1 MYIGK
6 EKINI
11 TDNLDFFARQVV
23 EGFLTGLHKSPYH
36 GFSVEFAEHR
46 LYNPGDSMKNI
57 DWKLFAR
64 SNKLFV
70 KKFEEETN
78 LRCHLLLDTSSSML
92 YPKDSILSKLSFSVY
107 SAASLMYLFRKQRD
121 GFGLTYFTDK
131 LNFFTDAK
139 STKSHYYR
147 LIAELDQILNGT
159 LLESNRKTNFPRI
172 ITDFVDK
179 IHRRSLV
186 IIFSDM
192 LNFSPSYTKDLF
204 DALQYLRYKK
214 NEVVLFH
221 VYNNE
226 TEKMFN
232 FSNRPHTFCDLEN
245 SNSIELNP
253 VNYKDEYSKLFIDFQ
268 QSLEMKCHQYKIDY
282 ISSPIEEG
290 FNKILLSYLN
300 KRSKLF

>member
-11 TDNLDFFARQVV
+11 TDNLEFFARQVV
-23 EGFLTGLHKSPYH
+23 EGFLTGFHKSPYH

-46 LYNPGDSMKNI
+46 LYNPGDSMRNI
-57 DWKLFAR
+57 DWKLYAR

-92 YPKDSILSKLSFSVY
+92 YKHGDIQSKLDFSVY

-121 GFGLTYFTDK
+121 GFGLTYFTNK

-147 LIAELDQILNGT
+147 LLGELDNILQISSLKDKRT
-159 LLESNRKTNFPRI
+159 TDFPSI
-172 ITDFVDK
+172 ITDFVEK

-192 LNFSPSYTKDLF
+192 QNFSQSYTKNLF
-204 DALQYLRYKK
+204 DAMQYLRYKK
-214 NEVVLFH
+214 NEVILFH

-232 FSNRPHTFCDLEN
+232 FSNRPSTFYDLESDDRIN
-245 SNSIELNP
+245 LNP
-253 VNYKDEYSKLFIDFQ
+253 VNYKSDYLKLFNEFQ
-268 QSLEMKCHQYKIDY
+268 VQLEMKCHQYQIDY
-282 ISSPIEEG
+282 VQSPIEAG
-290 FNKILLSYLN
+290 FNKVLLAYLN
-300 KRSKLF
+300 KRSRLF

>member
-6 EKINI
+6 EKISI
-11 TDNLDFFARQVV
+11 TDNLEFFARQVV
-23 EGFLTGLHKSPYH
+23 EGFLTGFHKSPYH

-46 LYNPGDSMKNI
+46 LYNPGDSMRNI
-57 DWKLFAR
+57 DWKLYAR
-64 SNKLFV
+64 SNKFFV

-92 YPKDSILSKLSFSVY
+92 YKHGDIPSKLDFSVY

-121 GFGLTYFTDK
+121 GFGLTYFTNK

-147 LIAELDQILNGT
+147 LLGELDNILQISSLKDKRT
-159 LLESNRKTNFPRI
+159 TDFPSI
-172 ITDFVDK
+172 ITDFVEK

-192 LNFSPSYTKDLF
+192 QNFSQSYTKNLF
-204 DALQYLRYKK
+204 DAMQYLRYKK
-214 NEVVLFH
+214 NEVILFH
-221 VYNNE
+221 VYHNE

-232 FSNRPHTFCDLEN
+232 FSNRPSTFYDLESDDRIN
-245 SNSIELNP
+245 LNP
-253 VNYKDEYSKLFIDFQ
+253 VNYKSEYLKLFNEFQ
-268 QSLEMKCHQYKIDY
+268 AQLEMKCHQYQIDY
-282 ISSPIEEG
+282 VQSPIEAG
-290 FNKILLSYLN
+290 FNKILLAYLN